1 MISGFRMTST
11 GTPGAISAST
21 IQRLYRAFMGAR
33 AALGLALLATQ
44 SLAGLMGS
52 RPTGWVAL
60 ISLIYGVQT
69 VLAWLLPRWFGGGEV
84 PAKGRT
90 GLTPRQFLVSIG
102 VDVALFTLL
111 QVRDPGG
118 TYGALFF
125 MPALMAGALLPRLRA
140 LGCAAVPSLVL
151 LAISGWAVF
160 SEHDGALRISQAGLI
175 GCGLFVVTLLAN
187 EIASRL
193 AREERAAR
201 GSLEYARQ
209 QADLN
214 RLVIEEMEEGVAVVD
229 RRGLVRTANPAARV
243 LLAEGASLRP
253 GSFRLDATPAWKPLL
268 RAIEKAF
275 AGEHWPE
282 AGRDLVLEFGRGSR
296 RSLRV
301 RMRFTLRPLDGD
313 DLCVLFLEDN
323 RLLEARNRQEK
334 LAAMGRVSAGIAH
347 EIRNPLTAIAQANA
361 LMAED
366 LASDPRMEPL
376 TRMVASNVER
386 LKRLVDDVMEVAPGI
401 APVALTLAVA
411 PLVREYCADW
421 AATQRLPVDETG
433 PLRLDIAQVARD
445 GSLVSFEPEHLRRVL
460 INLLD
465 NGLRHARPGPGSL
478 RLQLAD
484 EGEWVR
490 LSVFSRADAIP
501 PEVERHLFE
510 PFFSTRSR
518 GSGLGLYICR
528 ELCERYGARIEY
540 HRVSAAT
547 EEGADASANEFRV
560 LLPRA
565 VSPTA
570 ALASIPSAGPDSHF
584 PDTELHER

>member
-1 MISGFRMTST
+1 MATSEAT
-11 GTPGAISAST
+11 GAISAST

-33 AALGLALLATQ
+33 AALGLALLGTQ
-44 SLAGLMGS
+44 SLAGLMGA
-52 RPTGWVAL
+52 RPTGWAAL
-60 ISLIYGVQT
+60 ISLIYGVQA
-69 VLAWLLPRWFGGGEV
+69 VLAWLLPRWFGGGET
-84 PAKGRT
+84 PPKDRP
-90 GLTPRQFLVSIG
+90 GLSARQFMVSIG
-102 VDVALFTLL
+102 ADLVLFTLL
-111 QVRDPGG
+111 QVRDPDAP
-118 TYGALFF
+118 YGALFF
-125 MPALMAGALLPRLRA
+125 MPALMAGALQPRLRA
-140 LGCAAVPSLVL
+140 LACAALPSLVL
-151 LAISGWAVF
+151 LSLSGWAVF
-160 SEHDGALRISQAGLI
+160 SEREGALRISQAGLL

-187 EIASRL
+187 EIAARL

-214 RLVIEEMEEGVAVVD
+214 RLVIEEMEEGVIVVD
-229 RRGLVRTANPAARV
+229 RRGLVRTANPAARA

-253 GSFRLDATPAWKPLL
+253 GSFRLDATPAWKSLL

-275 AGEHWPE
+275 AGRHWPE
-282 AGRDLVLEFGRGSR
+282 AGRDVLLDFGRGSQ

-313 DLCVLFLEDN
+313 DLCVMFLEDN

-361 LMAED
+361 LLAED
-366 LASDPRMEPL
+366 CAHDPRLEPL

-421 AATQRLPVDETG
+421 AATQRLPAGDAS
-433 PLRLDIAQVARD
+433 PLRIEIQREALQVN
-445 GSLVSFEPEHLRRVL
+445 FEPEHLRRVL

-465 NGLRHARPGPGSL
+465 NGLRHAHPGPGSL
-478 RLQLAD
+478 RVQLAD
-484 EGEWVR
+484 DGEWVR
-490 LSVFSRADAIP
+490 LSVLSRADPIP
-501 PEVERHLFE
+501 AEVERHLFE

-528 ELCERYGARIEY
+528 ELCERYGARIDY
-540 HRVSAAT
+540 HRGGPNT
-547 EEGADASANEFRV
+547 DANEFRV
-560 LLPRA
+560 LLQRPATA
-565 VSPTA
+565 VA
-570 ALASIPSAGPDSHF
+570 ALASIPSTGPDSNF

>member
-1 MISGFRMTST
+1 MATSET
-11 GTPGAISAST
+11 VGAISAST

-44 SLAGLMGS
+44 SLAGLMGAK
-52 RPTGWVAL
+52 PTGWTTL
-60 ISLIYGVQT
+60 ISLIYGTQA
-69 VLAWLLPRWFGGGEV
+69 VLAWMLPRWFGGGEA
-84 PAKGRT
+84 PPKERA
-90 GLTPRQFLVSIG
+90 GLSTRQFMVSIG
-102 VDVALFTLL
+102 ADLVLFTLL
-111 QVRDPGG
+111 QVRDPSGP
-118 TYGALFF
+118 YGALFF
-125 MPALMAGALLPRLRA
+125 MPALMAGALQPRLRA
-140 LGCAAVPSLVL
+140 LACAALPSLVL
-151 LAISGWAVF
+151 LSMSGWAVLN
-160 SEHDGALRISQAGLI
+160 EQDGALRISQAGLL

-229 RRGLVRTANPAARV
+229 RRGLVRTANPAARA
-243 LLAEGASLRP
+243 LLAEGASLRS
-253 GSFRLDATPAWKPLL
+253 GAFRLDTTPAWKPLL

-275 AGEHWPE
+275 AGELWPE
-282 AGRDLVLEFGRGSR
+282 AGRDLLLDFGRGSQ

-361 LMAED
+361 LLSED
-366 LASDPRMEPL
+366 LAQDPKGEQL

-421 AATQRLPVDETG
+421 ATTQRLPGGEAS
-433 PLRLDIAQVARD
+433 PLRVEIERD
-445 GSLVSFEPEHLRRVL
+445 GLLVSFEPEHLRRVL

-465 NGLRHARPGPGSL
+465 NGLRHARPGPGAL
-478 RLQLAD
+478 RVQLGED
-484 EGEWVR
+484 REWVR
-490 LSVFSRADAIP
+490 LSVFSRAEPIP
-501 PEVERHLFE
+501 AEVERHLFE

-540 HRVSAAT
+540 HRRDTGPNA
-547 EEGADASANEFRV
+547 EANEFRV
-560 LLPRA
+560 LLSRPA
-565 VSPTA
+565 SPGA
-570 ALASIPSAGPDSHF
+570 ALASVPSAGPDSHF

>member
-1 MISGFRMTST
+1 MPSSDAH
-11 GTPGAISAST
+11 GAISAST

-44 SLAGLMGS
+44 SLAGLMGAK
-52 RPTGWVAL
+52 PTGWAAL
-60 ISLIYGVQT
+60 ISLVYGVQA
-69 VLAWLLPRWFGGGEV
+69 VLAWLLPRWFGGGET
-84 PAKGRT
+84 PPKDRA
-90 GLTPRQFLVSIG
+90 GLTTRQFMVSIG
-102 VDVALFTLL
+102 ADLLLFTLL

-118 TYGALFF
+118 PYGALFF
-125 MPALMAGALLPRLRA
+125 MPALMAGALQPRLRA
-140 LGCAAVPSLVL
+140 LGCAALPSLVL
-151 LAISGWAVF
+151 LSMSAWAVLND
-160 SEHDGALRISQAGLI
+160 HDGALRISQAGLI

-187 EIASRL
+187 EIANRL

-214 RLVIEEMEEGVAVVD
+214 RLVIEEMEEGVLVAD
-229 RRGLVRTANPAARV
+229 RRGLVRTANPAARA
-243 LLAEGASLRP
+243 LLAEGASLRS
-253 GSFRLDATPAWKPLL
+253 GAFRLDTTPAWKPLL

-275 AGEHWPE
+275 AGQAWPE
-282 AGRDLVLEFGRGSR
+282 AGRDLLLDFGRGSQ

-301 RMRFTLRPLDGD
+301 RMRFTLRPVDGD
-313 DLCVLFLEDN
+313 DLCVLFIEDN

-361 LMAED
+361 LLSED
-366 LASDPRMEPL
+366 LAQEPRLDPL
-376 TRMVASNVER
+376 TRMIASNVER

-401 APVALTLAVA
+401 APQAMTLGAA

-421 AATQRLPVDETG
+421 AATQRLAAGEAG
-433 PLRLDIAQVARD
+433 PLRIEIERD
-445 GSLVSFEPEHLRRVL
+445 TLLVSFEPEHLRRIL

-465 NGLRHARPGPGSL
+465 NGLRHAHRGPGAL
-478 RLQLAD
+478 RVQLAD
-484 EGEWVR
+484 DGDWVR
-490 LSVFSRADAIP
+490 LSVFSRADPIP
-501 PEVERHLFE
+501 AEVERHLFE

-528 ELCERYGARIEY
+528 ELCERYGGRIDY
-540 HRVSAAT
+540 HRRDEAADG
-547 EEGADASANEFRV
+547 GAQAGMNEFRV
-560 LLPRA
+560 RLPRPA
-565 VSPTA
+565 AA

>member
-1 MISGFRMTST
+1 MATNEAR
-11 GTPGAISAST
+11 GAISAST

-44 SLAGLMGS
+44 SLAGLMGA

-60 ISLIYGVQT
+60 LALVYGVQT
-69 VLAWLLPRWFGGGEV
+69 VLAWLLPRWFGGGEA
-84 PAKGRT
+84 PSKDRA
-90 GLTPRQFLVSIG
+90 GLSARQFMVSIG
-102 VDVALFTLL
+102 ADLILFTAL
-111 QVRDPGG
+111 QLQDPGG
-118 TYGALFF
+118 PYGALFF

-140 LGCAAVPSLVL
+140 LGCAALPSLVL
-151 LAISGWAVF
+151 LTLSGWAVL
-160 SEHDGALRISQAGLI
+160 SERDGALRISQAGLL
-175 GCGLFVVTLLAN
+175 GCGLFVVTLLSN

-214 RLVIEEMEEGVAVVD
+214 RLVIEEMEEGVLVAD
-229 RRGLVRTANPAARV
+229 RRGLVRTANPAARA
-243 LLAEGASLRP
+243 LLAEGASLRS
-253 GSFRLDATPAWKPLL
+253 GAFRLDTTPAWKPLL

-275 AGEHWPE
+275 GGEQWPE
-282 AGRDLVLEFGRGSR
+282 PGRDLLLDFGRGKQ

-301 RMRFTLRPLDGD
+301 RMRFTQRPVDGD

-323 RLLEARNRQEK
+323 RMLEARNRQEK

-366 LASDPRMEPL
+366 LADDPRLEPL
-376 TRMVASNVER
+376 TRMVTSNVER

-401 APVALTLAVA
+401 APVSLTLAIA

-421 AATQRLPVDETG
+421 ATTQRLPEGDAS
-433 PLRLDIAQVARD
+433 PLRIEVWRD
-445 GSLVSFEPEHLRRVL
+445 GLLVSFEPEHLRRVL

-465 NGLRHARPGPGSL
+465 NGLRHARPGPGAL
-478 RLQLAD
+478 RVQLAESD
-484 EGEWVR
+484 EWVR
-490 LSVFSRADAIP
+490 LSVFSRAEAIP

-528 ELCERYGARIEY
+528 ELCERYGARISY
-540 HRVSAAT
+540 HRHPAPAGAAP
-547 EEGADASANEFRV
+547 DAEANEFRV
-560 LLPRA
+560 LLPRPVTPA
-565 VSPTA
+565 GL
-570 ALASIPSAGPDSHF
+570 LASIPSAGPDSYF

>member
-1 MISGFRMTST
+1 MATSESGS
-11 GTPGAISAST
+11 AISAST

-44 SLAGLMGS
+44 SIASLMGAK
-52 RPTGWVAL
+52 PTGWAAL
-60 ISLIYGVQT
+60 FSLVYGAQA
-69 VLAWLLPRWFGGGEV
+69 VLAWVLPRWFGGGDT
-84 PAKGRT
+84 PPKDRA
-90 GLTPRQFLVSIG
+90 GLTTRQFMVSIG
-102 VDVALFTLL
+102 ADLLLFTLL
-111 QVRDPGG
+111 QVRDPVGP
-118 TYGALFF
+118 YGALFF
-125 MPALMAGALLPRLRA
+125 MPALMAGAVQPRLRA
-140 LGCAAVPSLVL
+140 LACAALPSLVL
-151 LAISGWAVF
+151 LLLSGWAVF
-160 SEHDGALRISQAGLI
+160 NDHDGALHISQAGLL

-187 EIASRL
+187 EIAARL

-214 RLVIEEMEEGVAVVD
+214 RLVIEEMEEGVLVAD
-229 RRGLVRTANPAARV
+229 RRGLVRTANPAARA
-243 LLAEGASLRP
+243 LLSEGASLRS
-253 GSFRLDATPAWKPLL
+253 GSFRLDAAPAWKPLL

-275 AGEHWPE
+275 AGELWPE
-282 AGRDLVLEFGRGSR
+282 SGRDLLLDFGRGSQ

-323 RLLEARNRQEK
+323 RHLEARNRQEK

-361 LMAED
+361 LLSED
-366 LASDPRMEPL
+366 VAQEPRLEQL
-376 TRMVASNVER
+376 TRMIASNVER

-401 APVALTLAVA
+401 APVALTLAAA

-421 AATQRLPVDETG
+421 SATQRLPEG
-433 PLRLDIAQVARD
+433 EASPLRVEVQRD
-445 GSLVSFEPEHLRRVL
+445 TLLVSFEPEHLRRVL

-465 NGLRHARPGPGSL
+465 NGLRHARPGPGAL
-478 RLQLAD
+478 RVQLAED
-484 EGEWVR
+484 GEWVR
-490 LSVFSRADAIP
+490 LSVFSRAEPIP
-501 PEVERHLFE
+501 AEVERHLFE

-528 ELCERYGARIEY
+528 ELCERYGARIDY
-540 HRVSAAT
+540 HRRS
-547 EEGADASANEFRV
+547 ADAGSGPDAGMNEFRV
-560 LLPRA
+560 LLPRP
-565 VSPTA
+565 SSTPSM
-570 ALASIPSAGPDSHF
+570 LASIPSMGPDSHF

>member
-1 MISGFRMTST
+1 MATSEAR
-11 GTPGAISAST
+11 GAISAST

-44 SLAGLMGS
+44 SLAGLMGA

-60 ISLIYGVQT
+60 IALIYGVQT
-69 VLAWLLPRWFGGGEV
+69 VLAWMLPRWFGGGEA
-84 PAKGRT
+84 PPKERS

-102 VDVALFTLL
+102 ADFVLFTLL
-111 QVRDPGG
+111 QLNDPGG
-118 TYGALFF
+118 PYGALFF
-125 MPALMAGALLPRLRA
+125 MPALMSGALMPRLRA
-140 LGCAAVPSLVL
+140 LGCAALPSLL
-151 LAISGWAVF
+151 LLTVSGWAVL
-160 SEHDGALRISQAGLI
+160 SERDGALRISQAGLL
-175 GCGLFVVTLLAN
+175 GCGLFVVTLLSN

-214 RLVIEEMEEGVAVVD
+214 RLVIEEMEEGVVVAD
-229 RRGLVRTANPAARV
+229 RRGLVRIANPAARA
-243 LLAEGASLRP
+243 LLAEGASLRS
-253 GSFRLDATPAWKPLL
+253 GAFRLDTTPAWKPLL

-275 AGEHWPE
+275 AGEAWPE
-282 AGRDLVLEFGRGSR
+282 SGRDLLLEFSRGSQ

-301 RMRFTLRPLDGD
+301 RMRFTQRPVDGD

-366 LASDPRMEPL
+366 LAEDPRLEPL
-376 TRMVASNVER
+376 TRMVSSNVER

-401 APVALTLAVA
+401 APVALTLAAA

-421 AATQRLPVDETG
+421 ALTQRLPEG
-433 PLRLDIAQVARD
+433 EASPLRIEIWRD
-445 GSLVSFEPEHLRRVL
+445 GLMISFEPEHLRRVL

-478 RLQLAD
+478 MVQLAE

-490 LSVFSRADAIP
+490 LSVFSRAEAIP
-501 PEVERHLFE
+501 AEVERHLFE

-528 ELCERYGARIEY
+528 ELCERYGARISY
-540 HRVSAAT
+540 HRRQAGGG
-547 EEGADASANEFRV
+547 GADTPADAGMNEFRL
-560 LLPRA
+560 LLPRPVTPA
-565 VSPTA
+565 GV
-570 ALASIPSAGPDSHF
+570 LASIPSAGPDSYF

>member
-1 MISGFRMTST
+1 MATSESGS
-11 GTPGAISAST
+11 AISAST

-44 SLAGLMGS
+44 SIASLMGAK
-52 RPTGWVAL
+52 PTGWAAL
-60 ISLIYGVQT
+60 FSLVYGAQA
-69 VLAWLLPRWFGGGEV
+69 VLAWVLPRWFGGGDT
-84 PAKGRT
+84 PPKDRA
-90 GLTPRQFLVSIG
+90 GLTTRQFMVSIG
-102 VDVALFTLL
+102 ADLLLFTLL
-111 QVRDPGG
+111 QVRDPVGP
-118 TYGALFF
+118 YGALFF
-125 MPALMAGALLPRLRA
+125 MPALMAGALQPRLRA
-140 LGCAAVPSLVL
+140 LACAALPSLVL
-151 LAISGWAVF
+151 LLLSGWAVF
-160 SEHDGALRISQAGLI
+160 NDHDGALHISQAGLL

-187 EIASRL
+187 EIAARL

-214 RLVIEEMEEGVAVVD
+214 RLVIEEMEEGVLVAD
-229 RRGLVRTANPAARV
+229 RRGLVRTANPAARA
-243 LLAEGASLRP
+243 LLSEGASLRS
-253 GSFRLDATPAWKPLL
+253 GSFRLDAAPAWKPLL

-275 AGEHWPE
+275 AGELWPE
-282 AGRDLVLEFGRGSR
+282 SGRDLLLDFGRGSQ

-323 RLLEARNRQEK
+323 RHLEARNRQEK

-361 LMAED
+361 LLSED
-366 LASDPRMEPL
+366 VAQEPRLEQL
-376 TRMVASNVER
+376 TRMIASNVER

-401 APVALTLAVA
+401 APVALTLTAA

-421 AATQRLPVDETG
+421 SATQRLPEG
-433 PLRLDIAQVARD
+433 EASPLRVEVQRD
-445 GSLVSFEPEHLRRVL
+445 TLLVSFEPEHLRRVL

-465 NGLRHARPGPGSL
+465 NGLRHARPGPGAL
-478 RLQLAD
+478 RVQLAED
-484 EGEWVR
+484 GEWVR
-490 LSVFSRADAIP
+490 LSVFSRAEPIP
-501 PEVERHLFE
+501 AEVERHLFE

-528 ELCERYGARIEY
+528 ELCERYGARIDY
-540 HRVSAAT
+540 HRRS
-547 EEGADASANEFRV
+547 ADAGSGPDAGMNEFRV
-560 LLPRA
+560 LLPRP
-565 VSPTA
+565 SSTPSM
-570 ALASIPSAGPDSHF
+570 LASIPSMGPDSHF

>member
-1 MISGFRMTST
+1 MPAPDPTL
-11 GTPGAISAST
+11 GAISAGT
-21 IQRLYRAFMGAR
+21 VQRLYRAFMGAR
-33 AALGLALLATQ
+33 AALGLAVLATQ
-44 SLAGLMGS
+44 SLAGLMGA
-52 RPTGWVAL
+52 RPAGWVAL
-60 ISLIYGVQT
+60 LSLIYGVQA
-69 VLAWLLPRWFGGGEV
+69 VLAWLLPRWFGGGDA
-84 PAKGRT
+84 PPKDRP
-90 GLTPRQFLVSIG
+90 GLTTRQIVFSIG
-102 VDVALFTLL
+102 VDVILFSLL
-111 QVRDPGG
+111 QLHEPSG

-125 MPALMAGALLPRLRA
+125 MPALMGGALQPRLRA
-140 LGCAAVPSLVL
+140 LGIAALASLVL
-151 LAISGWAVF
+151 LGVGGWVVLMGH
-160 SEHDGALRISQAGLI
+160 EGGLRLSQAGLL

-187 EIASRL
+187 EIAGRL

-229 RRGLVRTANPAARV
+229 RRGLVRTANPAARG
-243 LLAEGASLRP
+243 LLAEGASLRAGP
-253 GSFRLDATPAWKPLL
+253 FRLDATPAWLPLL
-268 RAIEKAF
+268 RAIERAF
-275 AGEHWPE
+275 GGEHWPE
-282 AGRDLVLEFGRGSR
+282 AGRDLLLDFGRGSQ

-361 LMAED
+361 LLAED
-366 LASDPRMEPL
+366 CAQDPRLEPL

-401 APVALTLAVA
+401 APVALTLTVA
-411 PLVREYCADW
+411 PLLREYAADW
-421 AATQRLPVDETG
+421 ATTQRLPEG
-433 PLRLDIAQVARD
+433 EASPLRLEL
-445 GSLVSFEPEHLRRVL
+445 GSETSTVSFDPEHLRRIL

-465 NGLRHARPGPGSL
+465 NGLRHAHPGPATL
-478 RLQLAD
+478 RVQQTE
-484 EGEWVR
+484 EGDWVR
-490 LSVFSRADAIP
+490 LSVFSRADPIP
-501 PEVERHLFE
+501 AEVERHLFE

-528 ELCERYGARIEY
+528 ELCERYGGSIAY
-540 HRVSAAT
+540 HRVETGPAA
-547 EEGADASANEFRV
+547 GANEFRV
-560 LLPRA
+560 LLPRPASPAA
-565 VSPTA
+565 V
-570 ALASIPSAGPDSHF
+570 LASIPSPGPDSHF